1 MPPFY
6 YTDNLQTWLRVVIDE
21 SLESYETNEEKLAYI
36 EIVTNINSLKQT
48 CEEAIETQLQ
58 ATNGGCD
65 PFMQALMNTIDW
77 EEMLDDV
84 TNDME
89 GEKDAIEQEEYSFK
103 KLYKASLCEDA
114 SDTTYV
120 PSDIDEWLR
129 DSINGDCGEDDGDS
143 YLKRISNIDTL
154 KTECRKHFFEEQ
166 LSIDNPKAVDYLM
179 KTVAW
184 HKLLDDVATKIGSE
198 EVNQNDVCIICY
210 RKNRIICECDP

>member
-1 MPPFY
+1 M
-6 YTDNLQTWLRVVIDE
+6 IEE

-36 EIVTNINSLKQT
+36 EIVTSLEGLKNT
-48 CEEAIETQLQ
+48 CKEAFETQLQ
-58 ATNGGCD
+58 ASTGCD

-77 EEMLDDV
+77 EGLFDDV
-84 TNDME
+84 AYDMDC
-89 GEKDAIEQEEYSFK
+89 EKDAIEEEEYSFK

-120 PSDIDEWLR
+120 PDDIDEWLR

-184 HKLLDDVATKIGSE
+184 HKLLDDVATKIERADG
-198 EVNQNDVCIICY
+198 
-210 RKNRIICECDP
+210 